1 MRTERAMTSRIHCTV
16 ASSEHNQ
23 EESKLNKKTA
33 LPILFVSLS
42 CTCFRG
48 GGKGRGKGDRRE
60 GGRRRRGTW
69 RKTRNTSSLVPQ
81 PGNFVMFRGSAGG
94 VRKGMPNKN
103 A

>member
-60 GGRRRRGTW
+60 GGREEEERDMEKNQKYIFLGAPTWQLHHVQRECRRG
-69 RKTRNTSSLVPQ
+69 
-81 PGNFVMFRGSAGG
+81 
-94 VRKGMPNKN
+94 
-103 A
+103 